1 MKLHSNTLTRKDVRE
16 ALAESKAAGLI
27 DPAVGFEM
35 LEDKGSR
42 SHSHAFEVQLGWYG
56 EKIKGDGRRYKNSGK
71 NGSDTVYAATYDE
84 WGHFIADLMDRDH
97 DAVFGSYK
105 GYQGFHEAT
114 NWQYGGPS

>member
-1 MKLHSNTLTRKDVRE
+1 MKLHTNTLTRSDIRE

-84 WGHFIADLMDRDH
+84 WGEFIADLMDRDH
-97 DAVFGSYK
+97 DAVFGTYK